1 MEVDA
6 ATMMGVG
13 ICVAFVI
20 ILLTKALNWLWL
32 EPKRAERFLREQGLK
47 GNSYTLFFGDIKPM
61 TTMLKTA
68 KSKPI
73 NINDDVVP
81 RLTPFLH
88 QLLKIYGKNSF
99 SWYGP
104 KPTVNIMDPEAIKE
118 VLNRIHDFPKPTYN
132 PLAKFLITGLVDLE
146 GEKWSKHR
154 KIINPAFNL
163 AKLKLVLPAMYQS
176 CSEMINEWKM
186 LISEKGTGSCTV
198 DVWPFVNSL
207 SGDMISRTA
216 FGSSYEEG
224 RKVFQLQ
231 KEQAELTAK
240 VLLSVYV
247 PGWRFVPTKLNKRM
261 KEIEYEIRNVLRGI
275 VQKQEAAMK
284 TCKAANDNLLGL
296 LLESNQKEIEDNGQ
310 NKNVGMN
317 TDDVINECK
326 LFYFAGQETT
336 SVLLNWT
343 MVLLSRFPNWQTLA
357 REEVIEIFGTKE
369 PDYDGLNRL
378 KVVTMI
384 LCEVLRLYPP
394 VTAITRVV
402 QKETK
407 VGNLTLPTGALA
419 IVPTILVHHDC
430 DLWGNDVK
438 EFKPERFSEGVLKAT
453 NGQVSFLPF
462 GWGPRICIGQNFALL
477 EAKMALCLILQNF
490 FFELSPSYIHAP
502 ITVITV
508 QPQFGTPIILH
519 KL

>member
-1 MEVDA
+1 MEVEA
-6 ATMMGVG
+6 AMMMCVG
-13 ICVAFVI
+13 ICIAFVI
-20 ILLTKALNWLWL
+20 IFLTKAIKWLWV
-32 EPKRAERFLREQGLK
+32 EPKRAERCLRKQGLK
-47 GNSYTLFFGDIKPM
+47 GNSYTLFFGDIKAISS
-61 TTMLKTA
+61 MLHKA

-81 RLTPFLH
+81 RLVPFQH
-88 QLLKIYGKNSF
+88 QLLKNYGKNSF
-99 SWYGP
+99 FWYGP
-104 KPTVNIMDPEAIKE
+104 KPSVHIMDPEAIKD
-118 VLNRIHDFPKPTYN
+118 VLNKIHDFPKPTYN
-132 PLAKFLITGLVDLE
+132 PLSKFLITGLVDLE

-163 AKLKLVLPAMYQS
+163 VKLKLVLPAIYHS
-176 CSEMINEWKM
+176 CSQMINEWKM
-186 LISEKGTGSCTV
+186 LVSEKGSCTL

-207 SGDMISRTA
+207 SGDVISRTA

-224 RKVFQLQ
+224 RRVFQLQ

-261 KEIEYEIRNVLRGI
+261 KEIEYEIRKVLSGI
-275 VQKQEAAMK
+275 IQKQEVAMK
-284 TCKAANDNLLGL
+284 TCEATNENLLGL
-296 LLESNQKEIEDNGQ
+296 LLESNQKEIEDHGQ

-343 MVLLSRFPNWQTLA
+343 MVLLSKFPNWQTQA

-384 LCEVLRLYPP
+384 LYEVLRLYPP
-394 VTAITRVV
+394 VTAITRIAR
-402 QKETK
+402 KETK
-407 VGNLTLPTGALA
+407 VGNLTLPAGVFAT
-419 IVPTILVHHDC
+419 IPTILVHHDSE
-430 DLWGNDVK
+430 LWGNDVK

-490 FFELSPSYIHAP
+490 SFELSPSYIHAP
-502 ITVITV
+502 ITIITA
-508 QPQFGTPIILH
+508 QPQLGTPIILH